1 MYAIEFQTR
10 EKDGKIEIPAQYQDK
25 LKETVR
31 VIILAEDQDTTSNLI
46 DQLLVSPLK
55 IKSFKPLSRTDIYER
70 D

>member
-10 EKDGKIEIPAQYQDK
+10 VKDGKIEIPAQYQDK